1 MSEHDPE
8 FEEFLKRRRPLF
20 RADEDDG
27 LEPPPELDRIVLR
40 QAREAIRPQRPVP
53 MYRGPRWAAPLA
65 IAATLVLGLAVVFQ
79 AGNEQRPQVVPE
91 VTVENIAQQVEPAI
105 VPAPPP
111 PTPTPPPVAHGGDV
125 VVDLTAPAGT
135 EDATA
140 SDAPE
145 WRRNSES
152 WLAEIERLRSA
163 GETARA
169 ELEMAE
175 YNRQQRAFA
184 GSPDR

>member
-27 LEPPPELDRIVLR
+27 LEPPPELDRLVLR
-40 QAREAIRPQRPVP
+40 QAREAIRPERPVP
-53 MYRGPRWAAPLA
+53 VYRGPRWAAPLA

-79 AGNEQRPQVVPE
+79 AGHEQRSQVVPE
-91 VTVENIAQQVEPAI
+91 VTVENIAQQVEPAN
-105 VPAPPP
+105 VSAPPP
-111 PTPTPPPVAHGGDV
+111 PAPTPPPEAREGNV
-125 VVDLTAPAGT
+125 VVDLTSPSGM
-135 EDATA
+135 
-140 SDAPE
+140 SPE
-145 WRRNSES
+145 WRRSSET
-152 WLAEIERLRSA
+152 WLAEIQRLRAA

-169 ELEMAE
+169 EMEMAE